1 MMQNRWLRF
10 GLGLAVLGVI
20 LAAIIFGIFLLVT
33 DDSGVSTT
41 PVSAPTL
48 EAENNTDETRT
59 LFRIVSD
66 ESEVRFIINE
76 ELFGTPTEVVGVT
89 EQVAGDLLVDF
100 QTPANTELGTIRI
113 DLATM
118 ATPNEMRNR
127 ALRRFILEATSA
139 EFQYAEFVTTALS
152 GLPET
157 VTVGEAFSFQITGN
171 LSVHGATNE
180 VTFEATVTPVSE
192 TRLEGSATTQVL
204 YPDYNMTI
212 PNAPGV
218 ANVTEEVGLEINF
231 VATAASDAEATA
243 EATTAG

>member
-1 MMQNRWLRF
+1 MMQNRWVRF
-10 GLGLAVLGVI
+10 GVGFAILGVI

-59 LFRIVSD
+59 LFRIVPD
-66 ESEVRFIINE
+66 ESNVRFIINE
-76 ELFGTPTEVVGVT
+76 ELFGTPTEVVGET
-89 EQVAGDLLVDF
+89 NQVAGDLLVDF
-100 QTPANTELGTIRI
+100 QTPANTELGAIRI
-113 DLATM
+113 DLARM

-152 GLPET
+152 GLPDT
-157 VTVGEAFSFQITGN
+157 VTVGETFSFQITGN

-231 VATAASDAEATA
+231 VAIASSDAEATA
-243 EATTAG
+243 EATPAG